1 MGTTTSSKKAALIIF
16 ALFFVLGATATTTTT
31 ATEETQTETLSSCPA
46 NSNDGV
52 CGNNENAG
60 AGEDNNK
67 DTVDGD
73 GVVRR
78 KAFLEFWASDAS
90 RVQQLTSTQRVMDWL
105 ECDATDLD
113 SIDDAEAYQRVPTDE
128 DYRLLVE
135 AYVHSMTTAAT
146 TDRPP
151 SVASYDPGVFRVPV
165 EVRSVPH
172 VGRGVYAR
180 EDIPE
185 GTLVNRPT
193 NAMEFYSHENYRDF
207 LAYLVEKGSAVVC
220 DTFLWMYATRK
231 SPKPD
236 DWIICIDADHS
247 SLTNSGEWHFDD
259 DDDDYYYLHYYID
272 ENGEDAELAFFEE
285 INIGQYIKATN
296 ESGERVLYGCQDP
309 PVYAYRDIEAGE
321 ELLQS
326 YGDFAES
333 QGFSSLGIAH

>member
-1 MGTTTSSKKAALIIF
+1 M
-16 ALFFVLGATATTTTT
+16 
-31 ATEETQTETLSSCPA
+31 
-46 NSNDGV
+46 
-52 CGNNENAG
+52 
-60 AGEDNNK
+60 
-67 DTVDGD
+67 
-73 GVVRR
+73 
-78 KAFLEFWASDAS
+78 EFWASDAS

-105 ECDATDLD
+105 ECDATDFD
-113 SIDDAEAYQRVPTDE
+113 NIDDAEAYQKVPTDE

-135 AYVHSMTTAAT
+135 AYVHSMTTGASATTT

-172 VGRGVYAR
+172 VGRGVYTR

-193 NAMEFYSHENYRDF
+193 NAIEFYSHENYRDF
-207 LAYLVEKGSAVVC
+207 LAYLVEKRSALVC

-247 SLTNSGEWHFDD
+247 SLTNSGDWNIDD
-259 DDDDYYYLHYYID
+259 DDIYEDDDYYYMHYYID
-272 ENGEDAELAFFEE
+272 ENGEEAELIFYEE
-285 INIGQYIKATN
+285 INIGQYVFAN
-296 ESGERVLYGCQDP
+296 EGGERVLYGCQDP

-326 YGDFAES
+326 YGDFAEP
-333 QGFSSLGIAH
+333 QGFNSFGIAH